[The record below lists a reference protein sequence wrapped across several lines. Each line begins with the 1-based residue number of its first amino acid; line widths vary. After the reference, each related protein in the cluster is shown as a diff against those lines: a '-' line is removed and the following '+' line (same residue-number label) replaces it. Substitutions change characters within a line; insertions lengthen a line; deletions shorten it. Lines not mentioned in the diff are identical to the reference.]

1 MADYMKVVVLVWI
14 LLAQAQQLVKHRL
27 EDNMKI
33 GLSYS
38 RCIRDIVDGKV
49 SIDDVL
55 ILITRTDFNP
65 HDDEQWSGIWIGY
78 GGGTDN
84 GYTTGFFS
92 HSNPEWAG
100 YHEED
105 KFRSISI
112 MLYDDGKMHQPRQ
125 FGAHPTRRP
134 EIWLEAV
141 LPNSEL
147 ENNPAAKMAWE
158 KFQTIASLSSVTLDD
173 KYQ

>member
-1 MADYMKVVVLVWI
+1 MLAWI
-14 LLAQAQQLVKHRL
+14 LPAMALQLVKHKL

-38 RCIRDIVDGKV
+38 RCVRDIVDGKV

-55 ILITRTDFNP
+55 ILITRTDFDP
-65 HDDEQWSGIWIGY
+65 HDDEQWQGIWIGY
-78 GGGTDN
+78 GGGTNN

-92 HSNPEWAG
+92 QSNPEWAG

-112 MLYDDGKMHQPRQ
+112 MLYDDGKMHQPRK
-125 FGAHPTRRP
+125 FGARPIRRP

-141 LPNSEL
+141 LPDSEL
-147 ENNPAAKMAWE
+147 ERNPAAKLAWE
-158 KFQTIASLSSVTLDD
+158 KFQTIASLSSVTMDD

>member
-1 MADYMKVVVLVWI
+1 MLAWI
-14 LLAQAQQLVKHRL
+14 LPAMALQLVKHKL

-38 RCIRDIVDGKV
+38 RCVRDIVDGKV

-55 ILITRTDFNP
+55 ILITRTDFDP
-65 HDDEQWSGIWIGY
+65 RDDEQWQGIWIGY

-84 GYTTGFFS
+84 GYTTGLFS
-92 HSNPEWAG
+92 QSNPEWAG

-112 MLYDDGKMHQPRQ
+112 MLYDDGKMHQPRK
-125 FGAHPTRRP
+125 FGARPIRRP

-141 LPNSEL
+141 LPDSEL
-147 ENNPAAKMAWE
+147 ERNPAAKLAWE
-158 KFQTIASLSSVTLDD
+158 KFQTIASLSSVTMDD